1 MADNGRYLLGET
13 ARQKLRSTIDKVD
26 SMAMGGPVSRIPTV
40 IEGDIATPVKTFRI
54 CTFTGTWSVDTN
66 KELKFRNVTT
76 TPNTVSAVNL
86 FADIK
91 GGTSSSCI
99 TNCAIAKDG
108 TAWYLIAAG
117 CQCG

>member
-1 MADNGRYLLGET
+1 MAENGKYLIGESL
-13 ARQKLRSTIDKVD
+13 REKLKSTIAKVD
-26 SMAMGGPVSRIPTV
+26 ALSPGAPVTRIQTV
-40 IEGDIATPVKTFRI
+40 GQGMPAYTPKIFRV
-54 CTFTGTWSVDTN
+54 CTFTGTWSVDTD
-66 KELKFRNVTT
+66 KTLKFRNVTT
-76 TPNTVSAVNL
+76 TPNTVSARNI

-91 GGTSSSCI
+91 GGTSSACI

>member
-1 MADNGRYLLGET
+1 MADNGRYLIGESL
-13 ARQKLRSTIDKVD
+13 REKLRSTIAKVD
-26 SMAMGGPVSRIPTV
+26 GVAQGSPVSRIKTV
-40 IEGDIATPVKTFRI
+40 IEGDAGYNPKVFRI
-54 CTFTGTWSVDTN
+54 CTFTGTWNVDTEKN
-66 KELKFRNVTT
+66 LKFRNVTT
-76 TPNTVSAVNL
+76 TPNTVVAHNI

-91 GGTSSSCI
+91 GGTSSACI